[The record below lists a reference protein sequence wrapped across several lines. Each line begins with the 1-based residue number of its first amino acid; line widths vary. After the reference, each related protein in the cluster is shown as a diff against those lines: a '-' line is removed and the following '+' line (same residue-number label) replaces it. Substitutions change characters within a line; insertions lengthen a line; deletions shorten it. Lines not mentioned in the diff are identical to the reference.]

1 MTNSRELKLTKVVSP
16 RLQQK
21 KTKNSDRNNTPI
33 RHERP
38 KIATSGKTSYRQILN
53 HTHYYEVIHRE
64 GNAVVIQDSNGDN
77 KMRDSTHEEVQ
88 CMWSQKLLELKR
100 QWKQQCYLSKQQRD
114 QEPVGQQVESE
125 VPSSLP
131 CTV

>member
-16 RLQQK
+16 RPNG
-21 KTKNSDRNNTPI
+21 KNSDRNNTPI

-53 HTHYYEVIHRE
+53 HTHYHEVIHRE

-77 KMRDSTHEEVQ
+77 KMRGIAHMKKNVEPKVVGIKETVETTVLPETYSEESHDETTARPGTS
-88 CMWSQKLLELKR
+88 WTAS
-100 QWKQQCYLSKQQRD
+100 
-114 QEPVGQQVESE
+114 
-125 VPSSLP
+125 
-131 CTV
+131 